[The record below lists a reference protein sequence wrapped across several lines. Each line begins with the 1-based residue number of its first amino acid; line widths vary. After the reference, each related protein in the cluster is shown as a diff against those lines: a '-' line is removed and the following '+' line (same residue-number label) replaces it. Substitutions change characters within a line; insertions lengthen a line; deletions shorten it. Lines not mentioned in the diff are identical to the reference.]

1 VVQKTM
7 LRVYT
12 FTNIIIIIV
21 KEYYFGLL
29 ILSYNVFYIN
39 LRLFSYPVSI
49 IMERKSF
56 LI

>member
-1 VVQKTM
+1 MVQKTM

-21 KEYYFGLL
+21 KVYYFGLL

-39 LRLFSYPVSI
+39 LRLFSY
-49 IMERKSF
+49 KDF
-56 LI
+56 Q